1 VNVEDSIGIVIVSYG
16 HESEI
21 KTLLKLLKDQIKQGD
36 KIVVVDNHPDHI
48 TAKNRIV
55 QKYADYVVK
64 SENNGFSGGC
74 RVGANKVI
82 NEVELLFFLNPDT
95 RPEKNLLDEMRKGA
109 NTKYDAWMALL
120 ILHNNKI
127 NSAGTAVH
135 ISGLSWASGFDKRI
149 ESVKTNKDIFATSGA
164 CMMVRRNV
172 WLGCDGMSDEFF
184 MYYEDTDFSSRLF
197 TSGHK
202 IGLLP
207 QAHVIHD
214 YDFGKGTHKWF
225 YLERNRHL
233 YIIRTWPFEVILTL
247 LPLLLISELGLI
259 FVSIIQ
265 RRLKLKIKS
274 YFSTFKLMPWA
285 ILYLLPQNIT
295 NYFENLRL
303 QKV

>member
-1 VNVEDSIGIVIVSYG
+1 
-16 HESEI
+16 
-21 KTLLKLLKDQIKQGD
+21 
-36 KIVVVDNHPDHI
+36 
-48 TAKNRIV
+48 
-55 QKYADYVVK
+55 
-64 SENNGFSGGC
+64 
-74 RVGANKVI
+74 
-82 NEVELLFFLNPDT
+82 
-95 RPEKNLLDEMRKGA
+95 
-109 NTKYDAWMALL
+109 
-120 ILHNNKI
+120 
-127 NSAGTAVH
+127 
-135 ISGLSWASGFDKRI
+135 
-149 ESVKTNKDIFATSGA
+149 
-164 CMMVRRNV
+164 MMVRRNV

-285 ILYLLPQNIT
+285 IKTRISIQKSRTISAFDFMQSLEPTLSTPLLGKIAEIKLLNTFFIFYHRISLT
-295 NYFENLRL
+295 ILKIFVFR
-303 QKV
+303 KSDG